1 MQGYICVGG
10 TEIRKAYAFRRAAR
24 QLGYSS
30 NDVILNVMEYGQV
43 DLYIKDH
50 VDTNR
55 LLRLGREIL
64 KENQW

>member
-24 QLGYSS
+24 ELGYNH
-30 NDVILNVMEYGQV
+30 NDVILNVMECGQV
-43 DLYIKDH
+43 DLYVKDH
-50 VDTNR
+50 VDTNE

-64 KENQW
+64 RQGEW